1 MKTFRRESGRGPH
14 VSSHAGRGR
23 APLPPDRVQAS
34 SSRVLR
40 VALTSKSSEL
50 YCGYWFVAEFS
61 FSEAFNVAL
70 ISKSSELYCGYWFV
84 TEFSF
89 SEAFNGR
96 SAGQLVRDCL
106 LGIRN

>member
-1 MKTFRRESGRGPH
+1 MKTFRRESGRGLH
-14 VSSHAGRGR
+14 VVLHAGRGR
-23 APLPPDRVQAS
+23 APLPPNRVQAS

-40 VALTSKSSEL
+40 VALIRKSGEL
-50 YCGYWFVAEFS
+50 YCGYWFYS
-61 FSEAFNVAL
+61 
-70 ISKSSELYCGYWFV
+70 
-84 TEFSF
+84 EFSF